1 MRELLK
7 LKRTLHY
14 TFRAFIFA
22 ADNFVEP
29 KKERNENDTYHLNR
43 SESTPRA
50 LGQSVDLQCREERF
64 PYPGIHLFS

>member
-1 MRELLK
+1 MKKRHILVPKMRELLK

-29 KKERNENDTYHLNR
+29 KKERNEN
-43 SESTPRA
+43 
-50 LGQSVDLQCREERF
+50 
-64 PYPGIHLFS
+64 YPGIHLFS